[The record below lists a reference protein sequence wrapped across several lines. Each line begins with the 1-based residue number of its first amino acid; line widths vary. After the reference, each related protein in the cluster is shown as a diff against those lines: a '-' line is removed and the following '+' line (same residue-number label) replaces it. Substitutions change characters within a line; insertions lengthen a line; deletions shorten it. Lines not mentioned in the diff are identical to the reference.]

1 MRIGYAWAFH
11 HWFESFLVNL
21 LVKHAFVNVVEYKVC
36 NLKFFF
42 AVAFI
47 YVCLEVAHFSL
58 VFACIGLVFTCVL

>member
-1 MRIGYAWAFH
+1 M
-11 HWFESFLVNL
+11 NL